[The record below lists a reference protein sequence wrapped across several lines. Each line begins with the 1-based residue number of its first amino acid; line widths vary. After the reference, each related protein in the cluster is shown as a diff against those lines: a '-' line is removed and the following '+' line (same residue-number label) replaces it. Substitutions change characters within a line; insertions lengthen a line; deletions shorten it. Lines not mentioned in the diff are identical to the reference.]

1 MLMWGCNEIHNRC
14 WARRSRLFS
23 PAASGG
29 YTFLLAPATQE
40 GGNDHA
46 VVSPI
51 GASLC
56 CVDRPVDGKRVRGR
70 SPPAEQRSVHQQHQ
84 SASDRG
90 RARYVRIRYD
100 DRLRFPGG
108 PFLQRRRLG
117 HRLCHFDDG
126 GKTFTSG
133 FLPDTTFHS
142 TPANLTYERVSDPSV
157 AFDAKANVWMI
168 SYLGIPAALVPVD
181 VLASRSIDG
190 GLTWGNPVVITA
202 DRQFNDKNWSV
213 CDNTASSPHYGNCYT
228 EFDDASLSDL
238 EQMSTSSDGGVT
250 WGAPLATAQ
259 HLHGIGGQPLVQ
271 PNGTVIVPVGG
282 FASRGG

>member
-1 MLMWGCNEIHNRC
+1 MLMWGGNEIHNRC

-56 CVDRPVDGKRVRGR
+56 CAARPV
-70 SPPAEQRSVHQQHQ
+70 
-84 SASDRG
+84 
-90 RARYVRIRYD
+90 
-100 DRLRFPGG
+100 
-108 PFLQRRRLG
+108 
-117 HRLCHFDDG
+117 
-126 GKTFTSG
+126 
-133 FLPDTTFHS
+133 
-142 TPANLTYERVSDPSV
+142 
-157 AFDAKANVWMI
+157 DAKANVWMI

-213 CDNTASSPHYGNCYT
+213 CDNTVSSPHYGNCYT

-238 EQMSTSSDGGVT
+238 EQMS
-250 WGAPLATAQ
+250 
-259 HLHGIGGQPLVQ
+259 
-271 PNGTVIVPVGG
+271 
-282 FASRGG
+282 

>member
-1 MLMWGCNEIHNRC
+1 MWGCNEIHNRC

-29 YTFLLAPATQE
+29 YTCLLAPATQE

-56 CVDRPVDGKRVRGR
+56 CAARPVDAKRVRGR

-117 HRLCHFDDG
+117 HRLCHFERWWQNVHQW
-126 GKTFTSG
+126 
-133 FLPDTTFHS
+133 LPAGH
-142 TPANLTYERVSDPSV
+142 
-157 AFDAKANVWMI
+157 
-168 SYLGIPAALVPVD
+168 
-181 VLASRSIDG
+181 
-190 GLTWGNPVVITA
+190 
-202 DRQFNDKNWSV
+202 
-213 CDNTASSPHYGNCYT
+213 
-228 EFDDASLSDL
+228 DL
-238 EQMSTSSDGGVT
+238 
-250 WGAPLATAQ
+250 PLNA
-259 HLHGIGGQPLVQ
+259 GQPYVRARERSFCRLRRQ
-271 PNGTVIVPVGG
+271 SQRLDDLLPRDSGCSGSG
-282 FASRGG
+282 